1 MNFSSLFLE
10 TAAAVRACLDSGT
23 DWGPTN
29 AKQGQH
35 IADVAADEAALE
47 VLLAAEV
54 GVLSEETGLHNP
66 DNEIIVV
73 LDPVDGSTNAAF
85 GIPWYA
91 VSLCAL
97 SRQGE
102 GYVPV
107 AAHVE
112 NLVSGVTYVAE
123 SEATASTFRRDY
135 GGSGGAASNLPK
147 PRPTGTTSSPPAP
160 KSNPPGAVSSPPEPL
175 APAVCEDMGQALI
188 GVSGYP
194 ARHWGW
200 NQYRGLGSAAL
211 DMCLVAGGG
220 LSAFADVT
228 RGELAPWDYMGAMFI
243 CQQAGAHVVDGNG
256 DDLLTVDPQARRRPV
271 AASSVALAEAIC
283 RQLAEG

>member
-1 MNFSSLFLE
+1 MDFSSLFFE
-10 TAAAVRACLDSGT
+10 TAAAVRACLDAGS

-29 AKQGQH
+29 TKQGQH

-47 VLLAAEV
+47 VLLAAGV

-66 DNEIIVV
+66 NNEFIVV

-97 SRQGE
+97 SRRGE
-102 GYVPV
+102 SYVPV

-112 NLVSGVTYVAE
+112 NLVSGVTYVAA
-123 SEATASTFRRDY
+123 SGAGASTFRRDY
-135 GGSGGAASNLPK
+135 GGGSGAPNAK
-147 PRPTGTTSSPPAP
+147 PGSPSA
-160 KSNPPGAVSSPPEPL
+160 PEPL
-175 APAVCEDMGQALI
+175 TPAVCEDMSQALV

-194 ARHWGW
+194 AKHWGW

-243 CQQAGAHVVDGNG
+243 CQQAGAHVLDANG
-256 DDLLTVDPQARRRPV
+256 DDLVTVDPQARRRPV
-271 AASSVALAEAIC
+271 AASSVVLAEAIC
-283 RQLAEG
+283 RQLSDG